1 MGLNCVFWDDS
12 KEVGLWSARSA
23 EIRQQD
29 LMQDLRALRVI
40 GDTIFALG
48 GATLACSCLS
58 SGTRWS
64 IKRS

>member
-1 MGLNCVFWDDS
+1 
-12 KEVGLWSARSA
+12 
-23 EIRQQD
+23 
-29 LMQDLRALRVI
+29 MQDLRGLRVI

-58 SGTRWS
+58 SGTMWS